1 MNLNVFLGQ
10 LRREKRLS
18 KAEIARKLDTS
29 DAAWHGVEN
38 GRSAPRLATLIRIGE
53 LLDFEITLVTRT
65 RAYYLAAEE
74 GFIALK
80 PADNCHQSRRQ
91 VELKALASLTSE
103 QLAIVAQVAALLRP

>member
-1 MNLNVFLGQ
+1 MYLNQFLGQ
-10 LRREKRLS
+10 LRQERHLT
-18 KAEIARKLDTS
+18 KAEVSRQIETS
-29 DAAWHGVEN
+29 DAAWHSIEN
-38 GRSAPRLATLIRIGE
+38 GRAAPRLATLVRIGE
-53 LLDFEITLVTRT
+53 LMGFEISLVTRT